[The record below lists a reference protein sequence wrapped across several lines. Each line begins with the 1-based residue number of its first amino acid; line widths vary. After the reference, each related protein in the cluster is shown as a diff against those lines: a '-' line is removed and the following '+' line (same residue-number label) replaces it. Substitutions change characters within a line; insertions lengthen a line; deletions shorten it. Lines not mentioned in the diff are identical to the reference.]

1 MDPGKVFHHS
11 TIRNKDYQKVWS
23 SSSDPV
29 HFETDVS
36 HEKLESMSE
45 AEAMNFSSVS
55 QDLTHSHSPFYME
68 TNSTTSDLPQNETKN
83 AEREDECKFTLCE
96 EMYGTLDDW
105 LGDVS
110 IGNDSQNLT
119 QPDDISSFRQFEP
132 ICKFH
137 LREALNNGMIISQ
150 NSTES
155 LPYTEKPERQSCVCN
170 CAKDTNVKKD
180 SFKEEN
186 PVGTS
191 TSTNEDQLA
200 HECVRQ
206 PSRSPP
212 LVHSS
217 GETLKFR
224 EMSLSKSAYM
234 ESSQPQTFL
243 YEENVHRDVEKTFY
257 QENSFNLFD
266 LRANYTTEE
275 ISVSSKGIQTF
286 GDIPEMPVCHHKEVA
301 VEGMDRP
308 RMGSPWPPAG
318 TTWGRG
324 ASPSDGKMP
333 DTKQSLESLQLP
345 EEDMAL
351 NEVLQ
356 TLQHTNKQQ
365 QTRIQDLQSST
376 KYLEKKVEELQKQ
389 TTKQQVFVDI
399 INKLKAKVEELIE
412 DKYRVMLEKND
423 TDKTLKNLHEVLTQT
438 QKHLQEA
445 RHEKETLELELKK
458 IKGNY
463 IHLQER
469 YMTEMQQEDET
480 VSQCLKMDR
489 SLREKEEEVEKRQQ
503 LKGELEKATTST
515 LDLLRR
521 EKKAQEQ
528 EFQSLQE
535 EFQKHEKEHLE
546 ERQKLKATL
555 KKLLTQV
562 HHLQSA
568 SENEKV
574 KNAQL
579 QQQVNELKQENA
591 RFRRQV
597 ARSQEPNDAPGFD
610 TAWLTEHS
618 GEAVEADIKKD
629 SNLFLNCSPGEKSLS
644 PPDVKRTSQLVS
656 KIHSVPTLMVGLLTS
671 QDITTP
677 DVEHFKESEKVSD
690 TMLQKLKQ
698 FHLKKKSLD
707 KELLEHKDKITA
719 FRELI
724 AKEKAFQ
731 DQVFEIA
738 KLGNLLESKEDH
750 CSRLI
755 EENDKYQRHLGN
767 LINKIT
773 SYEEIIECA
782 NQRLTISHSQIA
794 HLEERNKHLEDLIRR
809 PREKARKPR
818 PRRLENHP
826 KSLTTMRPLRP
837 LIIIRPVTGKPS
849 L

>member
-1 MDPGKVFHHS
+1 MDPGKAFHHS
-11 TIRNKDYQKVWS
+11 TVRNKDYQKVWS

-36 HEKLESMSE
+36 HEKLESVSE
-45 AEAMNFSSVS
+45 AEAINISSLS
-55 QDLTHSHSPFYME
+55 QDLTHSHSPIYME

-83 AEREDECKFTLCE
+83 AEREVESKFTLCE

-110 IGNDSQNLT
+110 IGNDSQNLLT
-119 QPDDISSFRQFEP
+119 QPADISSFRQFEP
-132 ICKFH
+132 FCKFH

-150 NSTES
+150 NPTES

-170 CAKDTNVKKD
+170 CAKDTNVKENL
-180 SFKEEN
+180 FKEEN

-217 GETLKFR
+217 EETLKFR
-224 EMSLSKSAYM
+224 EMSLPKSAHM
-234 ESSQPQTFL
+234 ESSQPQSFL
-243 YEENVHRDVEKTFY
+243 YEENVHRDVEKPFY
-257 QENSFNLFD
+257 QDNSFNLFD
-266 LRANYTTEE
+266 LRTNYTTEE
-275 ISVSSKGIQTF
+275 ISVSSRGIQTF

-308 RMGSPWPPAG
+308 RMGSPWSPASS
-318 TTWGRG
+318 TWGRG
-324 ASPSDGKMP
+324 SSPDEGKMP

-356 TLQHTNKQQ
+356 KLQHTNKQQ
-365 QTRIQDLQSST
+365 QTRIQDLQSSN
-376 KYLEKKVEELQKQ
+376 KYLEKKVKELQKQ
-389 TTKQQVFVDI
+389 TTKQQVFMDI
-399 INKLKAKVEELIE
+399 INELKAKVEELIE

-423 TDKTLKNLHEVLTQT
+423 TDKTLKNLHEVLAQT

-445 RHEKETLELELKK
+445 GHEKETLKLELKK

-489 SLREKEEEVEKRQQ
+489 TLREKEEEVEKLKQ

-535 EFQKHEKEHLE
+535 EFQKHEEEHLE

-555 KKLLTQV
+555 KKLHTQV
-562 HHLQSA
+562 HHLQFV
-568 SENEKV
+568 SENEKA

-591 RFRRQV
+591 RFRQQV
-597 ARSQEPNDAPGFD
+597 VRSQEPNDAPGFD

-618 GEAVEADIKKD
+618 GEAIEADIKK
-629 SNLFLNCSPGEKSLS
+629 
-644 PPDVKRTSQLVS
+644 
-656 KIHSVPTLMVGLLTS
+656 
-671 QDITTP
+671 DITTP
-677 DVEHFKESEKVSD
+677 DVE
-690 TMLQKLKQ
+690 QKLKH
-698 FHLKKKSLD
+698 FHLKKESLD

-738 KLGNLLESKEDH
+738 KLGNLLESKEDR

-755 EENDKYQRHLGN
+755 EENDKYKRHLGN
-767 LINKIT
+767 LINKVT

-782 NQRLTISHSQIA
+782 DQRLTIFHFQIA
-794 HLEERNKHLEDLIRR
+794 HLEKRNKHLEDLIRR

-826 KSLTTMRPLRP
+826 KSLTTLLLHVGPSSFLIWRMTVIYWCFCLQLGALPSILHRADCDLSEANKMKPLP
-837 LIIIRPVTGKPS
+837 YVKLFDGS
-849 L
+849 LLHSGSV

>member
-1 MDPGKVFHHS
+1 MDPGKAFHHS
-11 TIRNKDYQKVWS
+11 TVRNKDYQKVWS

-36 HEKLESMSE
+36 HEKLESVSE
-45 AEAMNFSSVS
+45 AEAINISSLS
-55 QDLTHSHSPFYME
+55 QDLTHSHSPIYME

-83 AEREDECKFTLCE
+83 AEREVESKFTLCE

-110 IGNDSQNLT
+110 IGNDSQNLLT
-119 QPDDISSFRQFEP
+119 QPADISSFRQFEP
-132 ICKFH
+132 FCKFH

-150 NSTES
+150 NPTES

-170 CAKDTNVKKD
+170 CAKDTNVKENL
-180 SFKEEN
+180 FKEEN

-217 GETLKFR
+217 EETLKFR
-224 EMSLSKSAYM
+224 EMSLPKSAHM
-234 ESSQPQTFL
+234 ESSQPQSFL
-243 YEENVHRDVEKTFY
+243 YEENVHRDVEKPFY

-266 LRANYTTEE
+266 LRTNYTTEE
-275 ISVSSKGIQTF
+275 ISVSSRGIQTF

-308 RMGSPWPPAG
+308 RMGSPWSPASS
-318 TTWGRG
+318 TWGRG
-324 ASPSDGKMP
+324 SSPDEGKMP

-356 TLQHTNKQQ
+356 KLQHTNKQQ
-365 QTRIQDLQSST
+365 QTRIQDLQSSN
-376 KYLEKKVEELQKQ
+376 KYLEKKVKELQKQ

-399 INKLKAKVEELIE
+399 INELKAKVEELIE

-423 TDKTLKNLHEVLTQT
+423 TDKTLKNLHEVLAQT

-445 RHEKETLELELKK
+445 GHEKETLKLELKK

-489 SLREKEEEVEKRQQ
+489 TLREKEEEVEKLKQ

-535 EFQKHEKEHLE
+535 EFQKHEEEHLE

-555 KKLLTQV
+555 KKLHTQV
-562 HHLQSA
+562 HHLQFV
-568 SENEKV
+568 SENEKA

-591 RFRRQV
+591 RFRQQV
-597 ARSQEPNDAPGFD
+597 VRSQEPNDAPGFD

-618 GEAVEADIKKD
+618 GEAIKADIKK
-629 SNLFLNCSPGEKSLS
+629 
-644 PPDVKRTSQLVS
+644 
-656 KIHSVPTLMVGLLTS
+656 
-671 QDITTP
+671 DITTP
-677 DVEHFKESEKVSD
+677 DVE
-690 TMLQKLKQ
+690 QKLKH
-698 FHLKKKSLD
+698 FHLKKESLD
-707 KELLEHKDKITA
+707 K
-719 FRELI
+719 
-724 AKEKAFQ
+724 
-731 DQVFEIA
+731 EIA
-738 KLGNLLESKEDH
+738 KLGNLLESKEDR

-755 EENDKYQRHLGN
+755 EENDKYKRHLGN
-767 LINKIT
+767 LINKVT

-782 NQRLTISHSQIA
+782 DQRLTIFHFQIA
-794 HLEERNKHLEDLIRR
+794 HLEKRNKHLEDLIRR

-826 KSLTTMRPLRP
+826 KSLTTLLLHVGPSSFLIWRMTVIYWCFCLQLGALPSILHRADCDLSEANKMKPLP
-837 LIIIRPVTGKPS
+837 YVKLFDGS
-849 L
+849 LLHSGSVCAP

>member
-1 MDPGKVFHHS
+1 MDPGKAFHHS
-11 TIRNKDYQKVWS
+11 TVRNKDYQKVWS

-29 HFETDVS
+29 HFEMDVS
-36 HEKLESMSE
+36 HEKLESVSE
-45 AEAMNFSSVS
+45 AEAINISSLS
-55 QDLTHSHSPFYME
+55 QDLTHSHSPIYME

-83 AEREDECKFTLCE
+83 AEREVESKFTLCE

-110 IGNDSQNLT
+110 IGNDSQNLLT
-119 QPDDISSFRQFEP
+119 QPADISSFRQFEP
-132 ICKFH
+132 FCKFH

-150 NSTES
+150 NPTES

-170 CAKDTNVKKD
+170 CAKDTNVKEN

-217 GETLKFR
+217 EETLKFR
-224 EMSLSKSAYM
+224 EMSLPKSAHM
-234 ESSQPQTFL
+234 ESSQPQSFL
-243 YEENVHRDVEKTFY
+243 YEENVHRDVEKPFY

-266 LRANYTTEE
+266 LRTNYTTEE
-275 ISVSSKGIQTF
+275 ISVSSRGIQTF

-301 VEGMDRP
+301 VEGTDRQQ
-308 RMGSPWPPAG
+308 MGSPWSPASS
-318 TTWGRG
+318 TWGRG
-324 ASPSDGKMP
+324 ASPDEGKMP

-356 TLQHTNKQQ
+356 KLQHTNKQQ
-365 QTRIQDLQSST
+365 QTRIQDLQSSN

-399 INKLKAKVEELIE
+399 INELKAKVEELIE

-423 TDKTLKNLHEVLTQT
+423 TDKTLKNLHEVLAQT

-445 RHEKETLELELKK
+445 GHEKETLKLELKK

-480 VSQCLKMDR
+480 FSQCLKMDR
-489 SLREKEEEVEKRQQ
+489 TLREKEEEVEKLKQ

-535 EFQKHEKEHLE
+535 EFQKHEEEHLE

-555 KKLLTQV
+555 KKLHTQV
-562 HHLQSA
+562 HHLQFV

-591 RFRRQV
+591 RFRQQV

-610 TAWLTEHS
+610 TAWLMEHS
-618 GEAVEADIKKD
+618 GEAIGADIKK
-629 SNLFLNCSPGEKSLS
+629 
-644 PPDVKRTSQLVS
+644 
-656 KIHSVPTLMVGLLTS
+656 
-671 QDITTP
+671 DITTP
-677 DVEHFKESEKVSD
+677 DVE
-690 TMLQKLKQ
+690 QKLKH
-698 FHLKKKSLD
+698 FHLKKESLD

-750 CSRLI
+750 CSRLT
-755 EENDKYQRHLGN
+755 EENDKYKRHLGN
-767 LINKIT
+767 LINKVT

-782 NQRLTISHSQIA
+782 DQRLTIFHFQIA
-794 HLEERNKHLEDLIRR
+794 HLEKRNKHLEDLIRR

-826 KSLTTMRPLRP
+826 KSLTTLLLQVGPSSF
-837 LIIIRPVTGKPS
+837 LIWRMTVIYLVFLPPAGCPFLPSSTEQTAIFQKQIR
-849 L
+849 

>member
-1 MDPGKVFHHS
+1 MDPGKTFHHS
-11 TIRNKDYQKVWS
+11 TGTRTIKVWS

-36 HEKLESMSE
+36 HEKLESVSE
-45 AEAMNFSSVS
+45 AEAMNFSSLS

-83 AEREDECKFTLCE
+83 AQREVESKFTLCE

-110 IGNDSQNLT
+110 IGNDSQNPLT
-119 QPDDISSFRQFEP
+119 QPADISSFRQFEP

-150 NSTES
+150 NPTES

-170 CAKDTNVKKD
+170 CAKDTNVKEN

-212 LVHSS
+212 LVQSS
-217 GETLKFR
+217 EETLKFR
-224 EMSLSKSAYM
+224 EMSLRKSAYM
-234 ESSQPQTFL
+234 ESSQPQSFP
-243 YEENVHRDVEKTFY
+243 YEENVHRYVEKPFY

-266 LRANYTTEE
+266 LKANYTTEE
-275 ISVSSKGIQTF
+275 ISVSSRGIQTF

-301 VEGMDRP
+301 VEGTDRP
-308 RMGSPWPPAG
+308 RMGSPWSPAS

-324 ASPSDGKMP
+324 ASPDDGKMP

-356 TLQHTNKQQ
+356 KLQHTNKQQ
-365 QTRIQDLQSST
+365 QTRIQDLQSSN
-376 KYLEKKVEELQKQ
+376 KYLEKKVKELQKQ

-399 INKLKAKVEELIE
+399 INELKAKVEELIE

-423 TDKTLKNLHEVLTQT
+423 MDKTLKNLHEVLTQT

-445 RHEKETLELELKK
+445 GHEKETLKLELKK

-480 VSQCLKMDR
+480 VNQCLEMDR
-489 SLREKEEEVEKRQQ
+489 TLREKEEEVEKLKQ

-535 EFQKHEKEHLE
+535 EFQKHEEEHLE

-562 HHLQSA
+562 HHLQFV

-574 KNAQL
+574 KNARL

-591 RFRRQV
+591 RFRQQV

-610 TAWLTEHS
+610 TAGLTEHS
-618 GEAVEADIKKD
+618 GEAIEADIKKD

-656 KIHSVPTLMVGLLTS
+656 KIHSVPTLM
-671 QDITTP
+671 DITTP
-677 DVEHFKESEKVSD
+677 DVEHYKESEKVSD
-690 TMLQKLKQ
+690 TMLQKLKH
-698 FHLKKKSLD
+698 FHLKKESLD
-707 KELLEHKDKITA
+707 KE
-719 FRELI
+719 
-724 AKEKAFQ
+724 
-731 DQVFEIA
+731 V
-738 KLGNLLESKEDH
+738 
-750 CSRLI
+750 
-755 EENDKYQRHLGN
+755 
-767 LINKIT
+767 T

-782 NQRLTISHSQIA
+782 DQRLTIFYSQIT
-794 HLEERNKHLEDLIRR
+794 HLEKRNKHLEDLIRR

-818 PRRLENHP
+818 SRRLENHP
-826 KSLTTMRPLRP
+826 KSLTTMAVSYLVFLPPAGCPFL
-837 LIIIRPVTGKPS
+837 PS
-849 L
+849 STEETANFRRK